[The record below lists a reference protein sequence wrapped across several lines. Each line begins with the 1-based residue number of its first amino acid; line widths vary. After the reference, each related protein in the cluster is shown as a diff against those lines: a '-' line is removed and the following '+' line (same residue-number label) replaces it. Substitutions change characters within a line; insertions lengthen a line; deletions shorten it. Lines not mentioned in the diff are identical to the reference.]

1 MNSLRFGILGL
12 GAIAHKF
19 ALDLRLVK
27 GANLIAAASRTDE
40 KAENFAREHGV
51 NHYYGRYEDL
61 LADPA
66 VDIVYIATPHDSHEK
81 WTLAAIEAG
90 KHVLCEKPM
99 GVNRTQVECMVHAA
113 RERGVFLMEALWS
126 RFNPTIMEVLGLL
139 RDKAIGEVNYLNA
152 DFCFHYEK
160 DDIGS
165 RLLDARL
172 AGGALLD
179 VGIYPLFLAY
189 SIFGKPSEIAALSR
203 FDLRTGIDAQTA
215 MILTFDSGIASLMSG
230 FISKSDMTGRIY
242 GTAGQI
248 YIDSRWHESQ
258 GYTLVAG
265 GKTEYVSL
273 PKLGKGYTYEI
284 EECIRC
290 IAEGR
295 LESPLWSHQNS
306 LDLAEIMDEVR
317 EKVGLKYPFEE

>member
-1 MNSLRFGILGL
+1 MSSLSFGILGL

-27 GANLIAAASRTDE
+27 DASLIAVASRTDE

-51 NHYYGRYEDL
+51 NHYYGSYQDL

-66 VDIVYIATPHDSHEK
+66 VGIVYIATPHDSHEK

-99 GVNRTQVECMVHAA
+99 GVNKAQVERMVHAA
-113 RERGVFLMEALWS
+113 RKKGVFLMEALWS
-126 RFNPTIMEVLGLL
+126 RFNPTIVEVLGLV
-139 RDKAIGEVNYLNA
+139 RNKTIGEVNYLNA

-189 SIFGKPSEIAALSR
+189 SIFGKPKEIAALSR
-203 FDLRTGIDAQTA
+203 FDPRTGIDAQTA

-258 GYTLVAG
+258 GYTLVTG

-284 EECIRC
+284 EESIRC
-290 IAEGR
+290 ISEGR
-295 LESPLWSHQNS
+295 LESPLWPHQNS

-317 EKVGLKYPFEE
+317 RKVGLRYPFE